1 VTKVAPDDLKLKG
14 AVKEI
19 GIVRDSDR
27 YDSFNVTIGIAIKT
41 EGKVT
46 YDEAEKLAAKF
57 RREYLSKDV
66 EFVAVSVP
74 CPICGKVLNS
84 ETGLKKHISMNHPEK
99 VGLVNSPK
107 IAQLQEKSEKKA
119 LKKKEEKASKIKK
132 NKGKPNRAKP
142 MKVNKVEKAGNTEKL
157 ITVKTK
163 RSKVIKSEVPLSNK
177 LKTNTESTKQESF
190 IKTPRKPITKKQ
202 TPKARQ
208 LTLS

>member
-57 RREYLSKDV
+57 RREYLSRDV

-84 ETGLKKHISMNHPEK
+84 ETGLKKHVAMNHPEK
-99 VGLVNSPK
+99 VGLINPIKV
-107 IAQLQEKSEKKA
+107 AQKPDKPEKKA
-119 LKKKEEKASKIKK
+119 VNKKEEKPARG
-132 NKGKPNRAKP
+132 NKGKVNKAKP
-142 MKVNKVEKAGNTEKL
+142 MKVVKAGKTAKAEKP
-157 ITVKTK
+157 I
-163 RSKVIKSEVPLSNK
+163 PPK
-177 LKTNTESTKQESF
+177 LKRTGGTKLEAPLPKPKKKIETPKQQTS
-190 IKTPRKPITKKQ
+190 IKTPQRPVSKKQ

-208 LTLS
+208 LTLG

>member
-1 VTKVAPDDLKLKG
+1 MTKVAPDDLKLKG

-57 RREYLSKDV
+57 RREYLSRDV

-84 ETGLKKHISMNHPEK
+84 ETGLKKHVAMNHPEK
-99 VGLVNSPK
+99 VGLINPAKV
-107 IAQLQEKSEKKA
+107 AQKPDKPEKKA
-119 LKKKEEKASKIKK
+119 VNKKEEKSARG
-132 NKGKPNRAKP
+132 NKGKTNKAKP
-142 MKVNKVEKAGNTEKL
+142 MKVVKAGKTAKAEKP
-157 ITVKTK
+157 IA
-163 RSKVIKSEVPLSNK
+163 SK
-177 LKTNTESTKQESF
+177 LKRTGGTKLEAPLPKPKKKIETPKQQAS
-190 IKTPRKPITKKQ
+190 IKTPQRPVSKKQ

-208 LTLS
+208 LTLG